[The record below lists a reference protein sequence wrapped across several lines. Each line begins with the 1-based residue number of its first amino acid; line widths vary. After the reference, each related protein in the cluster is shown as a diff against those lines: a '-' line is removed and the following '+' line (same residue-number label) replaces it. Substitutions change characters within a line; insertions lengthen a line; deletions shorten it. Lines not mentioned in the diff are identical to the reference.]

1 VVLIVPS
8 MLHRDAPDGDPTGTP
23 AASTVAVPTSDASL
37 PENPRASARAAG
49 LRYVT
54 DDMPGIRRRRRGRG
68 FSYLDP
74 AGKTVRDRA
83 ERERFAALAI
93 PPAWTGV
100 WICPRADGH
109 LQATG
114 LDARGRKQY
123 RYHPEWREV
132 RGRTKFTRML
142 AFGESL
148 PRLRRR
154 IERDLARSGMPRER
168 VLAAV
173 VWLLERS
180 LIRVGNDEYARDNG
194 SYGLTTLRR
203 RHAEV
208 AGGTVRFEFKA
219 KSGRRCETEVDDRR
233 LARIV
238 RRCQEL
244 RGQELFTYLDDAG
257 ERRDVGSGDV
267 NDYLREVAGEELTA
281 KDFRTWAGTVR
292 ATALLRRRCDEDL
305 SEREAKSCV
314 VATIREV
321 ADRLANTAATCRKF
335 YIHPAVIDAF
345 LDGSL
350 REHAA
355 GPVPRA
361 PRGLDADERFTLELL
376 RRIGDG
382 SGG

>member
-1 VVLIVPS
+1 MHHAAAVTTGASHPE
-8 MLHRDAPDGDPTGTP
+8 DPRT
-23 AASTVAVPTSDASL
+23 
-37 PENPRASARAAG
+37 SARAAG

-54 DDMPGIRRRRRGRG
+54 GRTPGIRRRRRGRG

-74 AGKTVRDRA
+74 EGRTIRDRA
-83 ERERFAALAI
+83 ELARFAALAI
-93 PPAWTGV
+93 PPAWTEV

-114 LDARGRKQY
+114 RDARGRKQY
-123 RYHPEWREV
+123 RYHPEWRQV

-154 IERDLARSGMPRER
+154 IERDLAHSGLPRER

-173 VWLLERS
+173 VRLLERS
-180 LIRVGNDEYARDNG
+180 LIRVGNGEYARDNG

-208 AGGTVRFEFKA
+208 DGGTVRFEFTA
-219 KSGRRCETEVDDRR
+219 KSGRRCETEVDDPR
-233 LARIV
+233 LARVV

-244 RGQELFTYLDDAG
+244 RGQELFTFLDEAG

-267 NDYLREVAGEELTA
+267 NDYLREIAGEELTA

-292 ATALLRRRCDEDL
+292 AAALLRRRLGEDL

-314 VATIREV
+314 VATVREV
-321 ADRLANTAATCRKF
+321 AERLANTPATCRKF
-335 YIHPAVIDAF
+335 YVHPAVIDAF

-355 GPVPRA
+355 SPTPSG
-361 PRGLDADERFTLELL
+361 PRGLDAGERFTLELL
-376 RRIGDG
+376 RRLESGTRG
-382 SGG
+382 S